1 MFRFFRGYVLLQIH
15 GGSAER
21 FFNLCRNHGIFLKN
35 IRKTEDTFQC
45 YMDLH
50 DFSLCSMMADKS
62 GVTLCVIRE
71 YGLPFYWKRYHGRY
85 ALLSGIWILLFL
97 VLFASGHLWEIKIEK
112 NSFYT
117 DDQIFSFLK
126 ENGIETGIRK
136 NRVNCDML
144 EQKLRDHFER
154 ISWTSAWIDGTV
166 LRITVAE
173 NYSDLEAV
181 IAETDPADLIAES
194 DGIVERII
202 VRQGK
207 ALVKTGDTVKKGQV
221 LISGAVPLHNDS
233 EELTGYR
240 LVHASGDVQLLTEVS
255 YRREIPAEE
264 RKWTDQGYSGAEVRL
279 FMRNHIL
286 SLCSPYRIFHSVK
299 KQMTEQVQSFLSDN
313 RLSDRRSE
321 VGKESAVNDYAGEK
335 ERIEIAAGSTGLL
348 RIPELNLEIGC
359 YKITYRDGSNGYYL
373 LSEKKAEEILQEELQ
388 DFVQNQ
394 EKKEKLMVE
403 NQVRIYY
410 DSVVYRAEGI
420 LRFSERQNRCRGIE
434 SDAYP
439 KPEDAQEESL

>member
-1 MFRFFRGYVLLQIH
+1 MFRFLRGYVLLQIS
-15 GGSAER
+15 GGYPER

-35 IRKTEDTFQC
+35 IKKMEDEFQC

-50 DFSLCSMMADKS
+50 DFSLCSMLAEKS
-62 GVTLCVIRE
+62 GVTLCVIQE

-85 ALLSGIWILLFL
+85 ALLFGIWVLLFF
-97 VLFASGHLWEIKIEK
+97 VIFASGHLWEIKIEK
-112 NSFYT
+112 NSYYT
-117 DDQIFSFLK
+117 DDQIFGFLK

-136 NRVNCDML
+136 NRVNCDVL

-194 DGIVERII
+194 DGIVEKII

-207 ALVKTGDTVKKGQV
+207 ALVKTGEAVKKGQV

-255 YRREIPAEE
+255 YRREISAEE
-264 RKWTDQGYSGAEVRL
+264 RKWTDQGYSGAEVRF
-279 FMRNHIL
+279 FMGNHFL
-286 SLCSPYRIFHSVK
+286 RLYSPCRIIHSVK
-299 KQMTEQVQSFLSDN
+299 KQMAKQAQSFFSG
-313 RLSDRRSE
+313 RKSGME
-321 VGKESAVNDYAGEK
+321 KESAAEEIADRK
-335 ERIEIAAGSTGLL
+335 EMIEIAAGSTSLL

-359 YKITYRDGSNGYYL
+359 YKISYREGFNGFYL
-373 LSEKKAEEILQEELQ
+373 LSEKKAEEILQDELQ

-420 LRFSERQNRCRGIE
+420 LRFSEQQNRCRGIE
-434 SDAYP
+434 SDAFP